1 VDDQVTLMA
10 KQHRRHRSYLG
21 LGLGLG
27 MALVL
32 GLLYAIAASVLL
44 GSLGALEQAN
54 IRKDVRRSLDAIAA
68 ELQGLRAN
76 TCDYARWDEAYD
88 YMATGDPRFE
98 RNSMGIST
106 QQNLGLNILAAV
118 LADGQFRYGRQLPLG
133 ATALTPL
140 PPSVRDHLAA
150 WPRQQR
156 PLSQTSEQR
165 GWIRTEAGPM
175 LLVVCAITNR
185 QATALPRGALAMGRY
200 FAEEQI
206 AAIERQLRVDLD
218 LVPLTDSPNDHI
230 RAVRDRLAAQPSGD
244 DATIPDSAIIVIPTD
259 RDRVAGY
266 ARLDDV
272 QGQPL
277 ALLRVEIPRD
287 LHQQG
292 ILASL
297 YLGGSLAIAG
307 VAFGLVGWWLLN
319 RLLRASQQL
328 ARSEEALAKES
339 ALRQADARYRE
350 KAIELEIAL
359 GELNIEKERSESLLL
374 NILPE
379 SIALQLKQ
387 SRNSIA
393 EHFDEVTILFADIVG
408 FTPLSARLQP
418 IELVDFLNRIF
429 SEFDELVEDLRL
441 EKIKTIGDAYMVA
454 SGLPIRRP
462 DHAEAIAEMALAM
475 QQKVDAFRDSTHE
488 DFQIRIGI
496 NTGMVVAGVIGT
508 KKFIYDLWGDAV
520 NVASRM
526 ESSGVPG
533 QIQVTAAT
541 YDRLKDRYDFEPRG
555 TIHIKGKG
563 VMETYWLRGKKPAI
577 AAIGPRHGSP

>member
-1 VDDQVTLMA
+1 MNDQAILMA

-21 LGLGLG
+21 LGLGVG

-44 GSLGALEQAN
+44 SSLEALEEATV
-54 IRKDVRRSLDAIAA
+54 RKDVRRSLDAIAT
-68 ELQGLRAN
+68 ELKGLRAN
-76 TCDYARWDEAYD
+76 TCDYARWDNAYD
-88 YMATGDPRFE
+88 YMATGNPRFE
-98 RNSMGIST
+98 EDSLGIAT

-133 ATALTPL
+133 AKALTPL
-140 PPSVRDHLAA
+140 PPSVRDYLAA

-165 GWIRTEAGPM
+165 GWLSTEAGPM
-175 LLVVCAITNR
+175 LLAVCALTNR

-200 FAEEQI
+200 FSEEQI
-206 AAIERQLRVDLD
+206 AAIEQELRVDLA
-218 LVPLTDSPNDHI
+218 LMPLAGPLDALTET
-230 RAVRDRLAAQPSGD
+230 VRDRLADQPSGD
-244 DATIPDSAIIVIPTD
+244 DATIPDPAIVVTPTS

-266 ARLDDV
+266 ARLDDL

-277 ALLRVEIPRD
+277 ALLKVEIPRD
-287 LHQQG
+287 LHRQG
-292 ILASL
+292 ILASQ
-297 YLGGSLAIAG
+297 YLGGALAIAG
-307 VAFGLVGWWLLN
+307 IAFGLVGWWLLN
-319 RLLRASQQL
+319 RLLQASQRL

-359 GELNIEKERSESLLL
+359 GELNLEKERSESLLL

-429 SEFDELVEDLRL
+429 SEFDELVEDLNL

-462 DHAEAIAEMALAM
+462 DHAEAIADMALAM
-475 QQKVDAFRDSTHE
+475 QQKVDAFRDKTHE

-541 YDRLKDRYDFEPRG
+541 YAHLKDRYDFDPRG

-563 VMETYWLRGKKPAI
+563 VMETYWLLGKKPAI
-577 AAIGPRHGSP
+577 AASAPHH